1 MHRNRGLVLAALI
14 LNGLLLPFAVL
25 SLALLLALPFKGLM
39 SVDFELTNDTARPMR
54 VFPVGTTGE
63 ARRIGLDT
71 VLSRRFPLRSLQRD
85 GYVLAPGESRT
96 LTYDRD
102 DMRLSELV
110 IEREGQPVM
119 QFVTEPERAAR
130 IKAAPKGTQVDYTPI
145 PPAYTLTEAR
155 LEALAPEVARALEEV
170 RTHAPEAGSFASA
183 AWFLP
188 LLLWPSFG
196 VLRRTY
202 RRMKASPV

>member
-1 MHRNRGLVLAALI
+1 MHRNRRLVLAALI
-14 LNGLLLPFAVL
+14 LNGVLLPFAVL
-25 SLALLLALPFKGLM
+25 SLALLLSLPLKGLM
-39 SVDFELTNDTARPMR
+39 AVDFALTNDTARPMR
-54 VFPVGTTGE
+54 VFPVGTTDE

-119 QFVTEPERAAR
+119 QLVTEPERAAR
-130 IKAAPKGTQVDYTPI
+130 LEAAPQGTRLEYTPI
-145 PPAYTLTEAR
+145 PSAYAITEAR
-155 LEALAPEVARALEEV
+155 LEALEPAVARAVEEV
-170 RTHAPEAGSFASA
+170 RMHAPAAGALASA
-183 AWFLP
+183 VWFLP
-188 LLLWPSFG
+188 LLFWPSLG